1 MIFLENVQFQ
11 RIIWQHRLLP
21 YQAELE
27 KEADHYFSNIK
38 SGMGYSVLMRDAR
51 PGLLIWVYELDRFI
65 KLHSFRF
72 TKLDHVNMLN
82 LLYNALIM
90 KNLDFR
96 AVKVLCCSIGMLLSR
111 KSIISRGD
119 VNFDWRPL
127 YDLYV
132 QVVYKNLEEDG
143 VFLIPEDLKK
153 ILGSTIVQCNRFFE
167 DSATQEI
174 LDEVRPYFCPW
185 DDSSMRGLKI
195 LSIFLPTCLTK
206 EENDQFGAKLW
217 IDELLYF
224 LTSPGTLERLN
235 ILLLFARLTKDSP
248 GYFDFSPYF
257 NELFTFL
264 LSSLKIEIG
273 VDRIVA
279 ANNGSN
285 EFSALAQIFAYS
297 FGMAENKIQECFS
310 QLFLSLESYFHP
322 SNTGQHTKNLLSFLH
337 KLVLSFLN
345 RVSRERFHAKKFVNQ
360 IPENIKITDVQIENF
375 VKSILPCLEYA
386 AFAKQSDDSVPSII
400 RLLAFL
406 SPGIIV
412 PFVLDLVYP
421 SLQTLTEPHRLTQ
434 SLQILSRVCVVIAR
448 DRLPE
453 PGTNVQRL
461 PVKSLEDFEVN
472 KSYRRHA
479 IILMN
484 NLLPGLDINDAAKC
498 GLVFQI
504 LAIFMML
511 VPVVDCS
518 QAPLDCKDLTPEEE
532 ELCSETA
539 SFELFVEELMRKIF
553 SMIVLLG
560 SSVSDR
566 QDLTSTKS
574 AGKNME
580 EMVMEKGVLLV
591 FRSLVRNCSSAFYNH
606 ITEQFFNFVNEHLFN
621 SKPAMDAITK
631 MAGSIVGNH
640 PEVQFPRFFNF
651 AVKKFEEHYHAG
663 SELEEEVDRALIWY
677 MTFAAELV
685 RNSPGHIIMEN
696 KSLIDSFIG
705 KILKFKSPNIFKLVA
720 VFAQNV
726 LHCICSTYPIPSCL
740 RTRYDQPFDK
750 FLPLRHWA
758 EPVNKD
764 DWTLNWHIPS
774 DEEVEY
780 ATKLV
785 DQFITKPLQQLLA
798 NFKDTTDKEIL
809 KILKIAHHALVA
821 CADLLPFYDG
831 QVLNLIPMAV
841 PNVEL
846 DVVTVPPNVKKITAA
861 DGSNYRTFLFKIV
874 QQIGERLLNE
884 RENDT
889 KSSIEIIHII
899 RTLTHERGSNSTS
912 HQYQASSFQMTKK
925 LLNDPL
931 RGFPQTIESIME
943 GSISLMH
950 TKRLVHRP
958 LVGLTSTHLEAL
970 QLAFRF
976 STSTYALV
984 RQTAQK
990 LLDGSFTWWSY
1001 SYKLFVDNLVQL
1013 LENRENNTNYEQ
1025 FKGALYVLA
1034 NGKQASILTRQD
1046 WEVIEKIWPALC
1058 LAESPD
1064 PSKQSI
1070 IALFDYVQDLIISNH
1085 TSFQIEFKF
1094 PDDIF
1099 KFAETLLVD
1108 YEGNIHKA
1116 LPLISNELIQG
1127 SNKREAEINA
1137 KNKRTYDNIASS
1149 LCQICCNKALHWR
1162 HVDFAQTLL
1171 SLLLRRD
1178 TILHSEIILHFFQ
1191 LLISDSIKTR
1201 KLATSFCASW
1211 FKINRQK
1218 AKKIVK
1224 NINLKEGGENNG
1236 VGANFLLYDAD
1247 KLPSGQ
1253 KEWDNSEFHHKPHW
1267 GFYTWPKEFKVYASP
1282 LNQDWSNREYSQ
1294 FSQLEQS
1301 IIGIFK
1307 DTEFLQKFASLYS
1320 LEDEK
1325 DDKEFDAVHFSLFN
1339 RIFRT
1344 FNDNLLDNFIAIL
1357 DPLLVD
1363 NKESCQ
1369 RLAAEITAGMICG
1382 SKLWKFEK
1390 REKVLKLLIPR
1401 LETTLLEVPQEN
1413 EKYWGT
1419 CIATICGSCEPR
1431 QIGWLIELLFQLINK
1446 PTDISSQIKTR
1457 IYLLQSALNE
1467 FEWLIPFEWKRLANY
1482 CIKLTDNTFQNVRQ
1496 RAGSC
1501 LATCA
1506 FFYHKDAFYYP
1517 ELDEKFK
1524 YLKIS
1529 QVIDEI
1535 NGKLEPLWNEAIN
1548 SIQSQNFKNNDSSI
1562 KHVDSTSVLLNGKDE
1577 FKKEKL
1583 HFLTLISFLYSLKSM
1598 YGTHL
1603 DTSSMKLLPLF
1614 THYANDKTDEE
1625 LQASCITHIVQNMG
1639 LSIISNDQI
1648 NVLFEVCQTIQEK
1661 GSWKAKIT
1669 LLRFLQVFI
1678 FTNLFILR
1686 AKTGTFDFLQSLLLK
1701 LLVDVRFEVREA
1713 SAETLSGLVRAGI
1726 ISVDEQ
1732 LVKSAETL
1740 ASSPKQSI
1748 ERHSGVLALAS
1759 IVLAFPY
1766 SVPSFLPKVLM
1777 HLCKHAT
1784 EPQPI
1789 YGTVKRALSE
1799 FKRTH
1804 QDEWHEH
1811 KLEFTEDQLQILTD
1825 LIVSPTYYV

>member
-1 MIFLENVQFQ
+1 
-11 RIIWQHRLLP
+11 
-21 YQAELE
+21 
-27 KEADHYFSNIK
+27 
-38 SGMGYSVLMRDAR
+38 
-51 PGLLIWVYELDRFI
+51 
-65 KLHSFRF
+65 
-72 TKLDHVNMLN
+72 
-82 LLYNALIM
+82 M
-90 KNLDFR
+90 KDLDFR
-96 AVKVLCCSIGMLLSR
+96 AVKVLCCSIRLLLAR
-111 KSIISRGD
+111 KSIISRSD
-119 VNFDWRPL
+119 VKFDWRPL

-132 QVVYKNLEEDG
+132 QVAYKNLEEDG

-153 ILGSTIVQCNRFFE
+153 ILASTIIECNRFFN

-185 DDSSMRGLKI
+185 DDSSLRGFKI
-195 LSIFLPTCLTK
+195 LSIFLPTCLSDA
-206 EENDQFGAKLW
+206 ENDQFGAKLW
-217 IDELLYF
+217 IDELLF
-224 LTSPGTLERLN
+224 WLKSPGTLERQN
-235 ILLLFARLTKDSP
+235 ILNTFARLAKDSP

-257 NELFTFL
+257 NDLFTFL

-279 ANNGSN
+279 SNNGSN

-297 FGMAENKIQECFS
+297 FGMAGDKIQECIS

-322 SNTGQHTKNLLSFLH
+322 SNTGQHTKNLLNFLH
-337 KLVLSFLN
+337 KLCLSFLN
-345 RVSRERFHAKKFVNQ
+345 RVSRERFHSKKFVNQ
-360 IPENIKITDVQIENF
+360 VPESIKITDGQVDIF
-375 VKSILPCLEYA
+375 VKSILPCLEYS

-406 SPGIIV
+406 SPGIIL

-448 DRLPE
+448 DRLPNIGE
-453 PGTNVQRL
+453 NVQRL
-461 PVKSLEDFEVN
+461 PVKSLEDFEAN
-472 KSYRRHA
+472 KKSYRRHA

-504 LAIFMML
+504 LAILMML
-511 VPVVDCS
+511 IPVVDCS
-518 QAPLDCKDLTPEEE
+518 QAPLQCKDLTPEETD
-532 ELCSETA
+532 LCSETA
-539 SFELFVEELMRKIF
+539 SFEFFVEELMRKIF

-566 QDLTSTKS
+566 QDLASTKS

-580 EMVMEKGVLLV
+580 ELVIEKGVLLV
-591 FRSLVRNCSSAFYNH
+591 FRSLVRNCSSSFYNH

-631 MAGSIVGNH
+631 MAGSIVGNN
-640 PEVQFPRFFNF
+640 PQVQFPRFFNF
-651 AVKKFEEHYHAG
+651 AVKMFEEHYHVG

-677 MTFAAELV
+677 VTFAAELV

-696 KSLIDSFIG
+696 RKLIDPFIA

-726 LHCICSTYPIPSCL
+726 LHSISAIYPIQSSL
-740 RTRYDQPFDK
+740 RERYDQPFDK

-758 EPVNKD
+758 EPINKD
-764 DWTLNWHIPS
+764 NWNLNWHIPT
-774 DEEVEY
+774 DDEVEY
-780 ATKLV
+780 ASKLI
-785 DQFITKPLQQLLA
+785 DQFITNPLEQLLV
-798 NFKDTTDKEIL
+798 NFKETTDKEIL
-809 KILKIAHHALVA
+809 KTLKIAHNALVA
-821 CADLLPFYDG
+821 CADLCPFFDG
-831 QVLNLIPMAV
+831 EVFQLIPMAV
-841 PNVEL
+841 PNVVL
-846 DVVTVPPNVKKITAA
+846 DTVTVPPNVKRITAA
-861 DGSNYRTFLFKIV
+861 DGSNYRTYLFNIV
-874 QQIGERLLNE
+874 KQIGDKLLKE

-889 KSSIEIIHII
+889 KSSIELLHITRI
-899 RTLTHERGSNSTS
+899 LIHERGANSTN
-912 HQYQASSFQMTKK
+912 HQYQATSFQMTKK
-925 LLNDPL
+925 VLNDPL
-931 RGFPQTIESIME
+931 RGFSQTIESIME
-943 GSISLMH
+943 GSVSLMH
-950 TKRLVHRP
+950 TKRLVHKP
-958 LVGLTSTHLEAL
+958 LVGLTPTHLDAL

-976 STSTYALV
+976 STSTYSLV

-990 LLDGSFTWWSY
+990 ILDSSFTWWSF
-1001 SYKLFVDNLVQL
+1001 SYKLFVDDLVKL
-1013 LENRENNTNYEQ
+1013 LENKTKTTNYEQ
-1025 FKGALYVLA
+1025 FKGVLYVLA
-1034 NGKQASILTRQD
+1034 NGKEASILTRQD
-1046 WEVIEKIWPALC
+1046 WEVISKIWPALC

-1070 IALFDYVQDLIISNH
+1070 VSLFDFVQDLIINNH

-1094 PDDIF
+1094 PNNIF
-1099 KFAETLLVD
+1099 KFAEALIED
-1108 YEGNIHKA
+1108 YDGNIHKA
-1116 LPLISNELIQG
+1116 LPLVSKELINE
-1127 SNKREAEINA
+1127 SIKREAEINA
-1137 KNKRTYDNIASS
+1137 RNKRTYHNIATS
-1149 LCQICCNKALHWR
+1149 LCQICCDKELHWR
-1162 HVDFAQTLL
+1162 HIDFAQALL

-1178 TILHSEIILHFFQ
+1178 TNLQSNIVLHFFQ
-1191 LLISDSIKTR
+1191 LLTSDSIKTR
-1201 KLATSFCASW
+1201 KLAISFCASW

-1224 NINLKEGGENNG
+1224 NVQLEGNTGPSAKWPIKFGIRKDN
-1236 VGANFLLYDAD
+1236 NFLLYDAD
-1247 KLPSGQ
+1247 KLPSVQ
-1253 KEWDNSEFHHKPHW
+1253 KDWDTAEFHHKPHW
-1267 GFYTWPKEFKVYASP
+1267 GFYIWPKEFKVYASP
-1282 LNQDWSNREYSQ
+1282 SQQDWANREYSQ
-1294 FSQLEQS
+1294 FNELEKS
-1301 IIGIFK
+1301 IITIFK
-1307 DTEFLQKFASLYS
+1307 DKEFLNKFVTLYS

-1325 DDKEFDAVHFSLFN
+1325 EDEEFDAVHFSLFN
-1339 RIFRT
+1339 RIFRI
-1344 FNDNLLDNFIAIL
+1344 FNDTLLDEFINIL
-1357 DPLLVD
+1357 DPLLKETD
-1363 NKESCQ
+1363 KESCQ
-1369 RLAAEITAGMICG
+1369 RLASEIIAGMVTG

-1390 REKVLKLLIPR
+1390 REKLLKLLIPK
-1401 LETTLLEVPQEN
+1401 LETSLLEVTQET

-1419 CIATICGSCEPR
+1419 CIATICGCCEPR
-1431 QIGWLIELLFQLINK
+1431 QVGWLIELLFQIVYK
-1446 PTDISSQIKTR
+1446 QTDISSQIKTR
-1457 IYLLQSALNE
+1457 IYLIQSALNE

-1482 CIKLTDNTFQNVRQ
+1482 CIKLTDNTFQNVRI

-1506 FFYHKDAFYYP
+1506 CFSNKNAFYYP
-1517 ELDEKFK
+1517 EMDQKFK
-1524 YLKIS
+1524 YLKINE
-1529 QVIDEI
+1529 VIDEI
-1535 NGKLEPLWNEAIN
+1535 NAKLEPLWNEALY
-1548 SIQSQNFKNNDSSI
+1548 SIQNNNNNNDSI
-1562 KHVDSTSVLLNGKDE
+1562 KHVDSNALLNGKDE

-1583 HFLTLISFLYSLKSM
+1583 HFLTLISFLYSLTSM
-1598 YGTHL
+1598 FGTHM
-1603 DTSSMKLLPLF
+1603 DSCAMKLLPLF

-1625 LQASCITHIVQNMG
+1625 LKASCITHIIQYMG

-1648 NVLFEVCQTIQEK
+1648 EALFEVCQTIQEK

-1669 LLRFLQVFI
+1669 LLRFLQVFV

-1686 AKTGTFDFLQSLLLK
+1686 AKNGTFDNLRALILK
-1701 LLVDVRFEVREA
+1701 LLVDNRFEVREA

-1732 LVKSAETL
+1732 LVKSAENL
-1740 ASSPKQSI
+1740 ASSPHQSI

-1825 LIVSPTYYV
+1825 LIVSPNYYV